1 MEDFKLCLQDTDYVS
16 VQQNTQIIKPQEI
29 NRCCFTKFVKE
40 FEWFRAQATG
50 QLAYFIDL
58 ISYEYQIANV
68 IEIIAA
74 TVKGTPAAEVIE
86 YMHPLGHS
94 PYINTMLTF
103 EKEDN
108 LLDLYTVVLVDMP
121 IAKYFAQYFENITRS
136 GQPSKALQG
145 TFTEVD
151 VNVIF
156 AHLRK
161 IWLEDI
167 YAFCSTLGGETWD
180 KMKDVLEFE
189 ADRHAIE
196 IVHNSIAVKSTL
208 NDPINRLKRQE
219 LFCSFGKLYP
229 DCTCQIDSSIA
240 LNSLTRNF
248 SKINNDSSLY
258 NALDVYP
265 IYYEAM
271 HKSQERIMSLSDALK
286 YAEVDLLKSNFDGQC
301 QISIFYAYV
310 KLKLIELE
318 NIRSISSA
326 VSFRNRSMYDAKKQV
341 VKYIPIF

>member
-1 MEDFKLCLQDTDYVS
+1 MHMS
-16 VQQNTQIIKPQEI
+16 RPQAMYQ
-29 NRCCFTKFVKE
+29 CCFSKFVKE
-40 FEWFRAQATG
+40 FEWFRSQATG

-58 ISYEYQIANV
+58 ISYEYQISNV

-74 TVKGTPAAEVIE
+74 TVKGTPATEIIE
-86 YMHPLGHS
+86 HLHPLGRS

-121 IAKYFAQYFENITRS
+121 VAKYFAQYFENITQS
-136 GQPSKALQG
+136 GEPSKALLG

-161 IWLEDI
+161 IWLEDM
-167 YAFCSTLGGETWD
+167 YAFCQTLGGETWAT
-180 KMKDVLEFE
+180 MKEVLDFE

-208 NDPINRLKRQE
+208 NDPANRIQRQE
-219 LFCSFGKLYP
+219 LFCNIGKLYP
-229 DCTCQIDSSIA
+229 DCTCQVDANTILPSTS
-240 LNSLTRNF
+240 RNF
-248 SKINNDSSLY
+248 SRINVDA
-258 NALDVYP
+258 ALAAALEVYP
-265 IYYEAM
+265 TYSQAIQ
-271 HKSQERIMSLSDALK
+271 KSQDRVMSLSDALK
-286 YAEVDLLKSNFDGQC
+286 YAEVALLKKSFDGQC

-318 NIRSISSA
+318 NIRSINSA
-326 VSFRNRSMYDAKKQV
+326 LSFRSRITQDSKKPT